1 MIFLPKSRFVLG
13 IALASSLL
21 QIQVASAQ
29 EPVPATTVACD
40 QEYALCA
47 FANCTLSDDLKTAS
61 CRCYAFDDGKAGTS
75 IAMVG
80 LIPDPAVLEETQSVC
95 DTPASCGSGGDSRS
109 SNVTFMENEA
119 PLCDAIASNELWPGA
134 DLVSTYSSKRQVANG
149 VQFDNATGAALPTW
163 TCPAAA
169 NRLVPVCM
177 LAPCVYDPEGPS
189 TNPYNAGRSHM
200 VCTCPLVEAT
210 VEYNVVGGLQD
221 PCSNDPS
228 APGDYVTAAGGPLAA
243 KLMASENLEK
253 KWAHVA
259 AAFEELVAIA
269 AASRET
275 ESPTEDAT
283 SDVVTLVTGLRTL
296 SPTDEDIAVDDL
308 GGGLPINNE
317 GQRYVLSPE
326 ECTSGNN
333 GIVVGDI
340 GNGAI
345 FQADYLC
352 ESNGQ
357 EPIGNL
363 LFDLD
368 SGEPIP
374 IEGAV
379 CCGPSPATDSLTMTA
394 RPTTVA
400 PVTLPTSPESE
411 YVTLDTA
418 AGGCIGRKQDGS
430 DELFLKEC
438 TANDEYIQWRLD
450 DSGRFR
456 SRVNDNECMQAGQW
470 DELQAGIEAL
480 MSGVSMYVKDCGRD
494 FGTKYDYQVFDE
506 SFATIGGLSG
516 PLFLASRPDLCVVH
530 FGADPALGESRIML
544 TECAELG
551 GFRALGWEADNPC
564 THAPDGC

>member
-1 MIFLPKSRFVLG
+1 MILLQKSNLVL
-13 IALASSLL
+13 IITLASSLL
-21 QIQVASAQ
+21 QRQSAHAQ

-61 CRCYAFDDGKAGTS
+61 CRCYAFDEDKAGTS

-80 LIPDPAVLEETQSVC
+80 LIPDPGVLEETRRVC
-95 DTPASCGSGGDSRS
+95 DTPASCGSGGDARS
-109 SNVTFMENEA
+109 SNVSYIENEA
-119 PLCDAIASNELWPGA
+119 PLCDAITSNELWPGA
-134 DLVSTYSSKRQVANG
+134 DLVSTYSTKRQVANG

-163 TCPAAA
+163 TCPATV

-177 LAPCVYDPEGPS
+177 LAPCVYDPDGPS
-189 TNPYNAGRSHM
+189 INPYTAGRSHM

-210 VEYNVVGGLQD
+210 VDYNVVGGLQD

-228 APGDYVTAAGGPLAA
+228 APGDYVTAAGGPLVA
-243 KLMASENLEK
+243 KLMASEDLEET
-253 KWAHVA
+253 WASVA
-259 AAFEELVAIA
+259 VAFEEQVAIA

-283 SDVVTLVTGLRTL
+283 SDIVTLVTALRTL
-296 SPTDEDIAVDDL
+296 SPTDEEIAVDDL
-308 GGGLPINNE
+308 GGGLPINNDA
-317 GQRYVLSPE
+317 QRYVLSPE

-340 GNGAI
+340 GDGAI

-352 ESNGQ
+352 GSNG
-357 EPIGNL
+357 EAPIGNL

-379 CCGPSPATDSLTMTA
+379 CCGPQPAA
-394 RPTTVA
+394 AATVA
-400 PVTLPTSPESE
+400 PDIVPTVSESD

-418 AGGCIGRKQDGS
+418 AGGCIGRKQDDS

-450 DSGRFR
+450 DRGRFR
-456 SRVNDNECMQAGQW
+456 SRVNDDECMQAGQW

-480 MSGVSMYVKDCGRD
+480 MTGVTMYVKDCGRD
-494 FGTKYDYQVFDE
+494 FGIKYDYQVFDE
-506 SFATIGGLSG
+506 SFVTIGGLSG

-530 FGADPALGESRIML
+530 FGSNPTIGESRIML
-544 TECAELG
+544 TECAELR

-564 THAPDGC
+564 THDPDGC